1 MTARPTGG
9 ALRAGWLPVLLAG
22 LLASCGGYGGPAGR
36 GLPEAALA
44 AATSAATATN
54 GQLPASAAAPNR
66 NEPVKITGIAEITFP
81 LFESYLVEPYVLL
94 EDAAGFVN
102 RDFEF
107 ELAPENQV
115 MGPLRKDRLGQYQ
128 YTLHLPAQPVGTLLD
143 VSRSGRPQVMVFAVA
158 VQANLV
164 GDPFLDRAEF
174 RGWSTTWS
182 SARIDS
188 ENKDEVM
195 GGALLVWAPD
205 GSQEFPAG
213 FGSDGLL
220 FTSDDPLA
228 SIPAG
233 YTIIDL
239 EQEPFRFYKE
249 ANPQLTLYE
258 GDVAVK
264 DYSAMT
270 YTEAFDALINKA
282 RAEYPF
288 TESKAV
294 DWDAIYASLAPR
306 VAAAELKA
314 DPLGFYLAIRD
325 FTWAIPDG
333 HIGASGDDG
342 GRFVAEVGGGVGLG
356 LMQVDNGSVIAAYV
370 TDRSAAARA
379 GILRGAE
386 IFEYGGKPVAVAAS
400 EVVPWSSPFSTA
412 HTRSLQQFRY
422 LTRGA
427 LGANVAVVWRNAG
440 AAEKQAAVL
449 VYGDERDSFY
459 ALSFSSG
466 VEGGLPPVT
475 YRVIPGADLPAGGVP
490 FASAKFGVQIDA
502 RQTGIGYIKMSDLSD
517 DLNLTVRLFAR
528 AVRLFR
534 DEEVPAI
541 IVDLR
546 QNNGGSPMGA
556 GLAAYFTKDEVEL
569 SRSYYYSERTGK
581 FETYG
586 PPATIEPDATL
597 HYPGRLVVLVGPDCA
612 SACED
617 MAWVL
622 RQLPQTIVL
631 GQFPTAGMMGEVGR
645 GQYRLPAEIQLQI
658 PTGLDRDM
666 QGEIVI
672 EGVGVVPDL
681 RVPVDME
688 SALSGKDVV
697 LDGAL
702 GALTQQPRLRRALDV
717 SDMVQGKTPTGGS
730 ESGGTQILLL
740 GAAPIDI
747 DSGEPRSAWWQRLA
761 DAQATA
767 VLREGQSESVAVQL
781 RDKDGEVLWAY
792 GWCAADDATLAA
804 AWEQIRARF
813 FVEGLEVSAAN
824 LFTAEHA
831 VDGGI
836 CRANFAALGNFP
848 GGTHDLS
855 VEVNFAGPVR
865 AGQRIHAAGL
875 RTYTHM
881 VTAPYISSN

>member
-1 MTARPTGG
+1 MTARPAGG
-9 ALRAGWLPVLLAG
+9 GQRAGWLPVLLAL
-22 LLASCGGYGGPAGR
+22 LLASCGGYGGPA
-36 GLPEAALA
+36 LFVPPSDAQLQ
-44 AATSAATATN
+44 ATSAASAPD
-54 GQLPASAAAPNR
+54 GQLPGVAATPNR

-81 LFESYLVEPYVLL
+81 LFESYIVEPFVLL
-94 EDAAGFVN
+94 EDEAGFVSRN
-102 RDFEF
+102 YEF
-107 ELAPENQV
+107 ELAPEKQV
-115 MGPLRKDRLGQYQ
+115 VGPLRKDSDGQYQ
-128 YTLHLPAQPVGTLLD
+128 YTLHLPAQPVGTLVD
-143 VSRSGRPQVMVFAVA
+143 VSRSGRAQVMVFAVA
-158 VQANLV
+158 VQANLI
-164 GDPFLDRAEF
+164 GDPFLDRSEY

-188 ENKDEVM
+188 ENQDEIK

-205 GSQEFPAG
+205 SAQEFPAG

-228 SIPAG
+228 PVPAG
-233 YTIIDL
+233 YTIIDM
-239 EQEPFRFYKE
+239 EQQPFRFYKE

-264 DYSAMT
+264 DYSSMT
-270 YTEAFDALINKA
+270 YTEAFDALIKKA
-282 RAEYPF
+282 RVEYPF
-288 TESKAV
+288 TEAKAV
-294 DWDAIYASLAPR
+294 DWDAIYAGLAPR

-342 GRFVAEVGGGVGLG
+342 GRFMAEVGGGVGLG
-356 LMQVDNGSVIAAYV
+356 LTQLDNGSVIAGYV
-370 TDRSAAARA
+370 TDVSAAARA

-386 IFEYGGKPVAVAAS
+386 IFEYGDKPVAVAAAA
-400 EVVPWSSPFSTA
+400 VIPWSSPFSTA

-427 LGANVAVVWRNAG
+427 LGSNVAVVWRNPG
-440 AAEKQAAVL
+440 ADEKQAAVL
-449 VYGDERDSFY
+449 VYSDERDSFY
-459 ALSFSSG
+459 ALSFNNG
-466 VEGGLPPVT
+466 VERGAPPVT

-490 FASAKFGVQIDA
+490 FASTKSGVQIDA
-502 RQTGIGYIKMSDLSD
+502 RQTGIGYIKISDLAD

-528 AVRLFR
+528 AVSFFR

-546 QNNGGSPMGA
+546 QNSGGSPMGA
-556 GLAAYFTKDEVEL
+556 GLASYFTTDEVEL

-597 HYPGRLVVLVGPDCA
+597 FYPGRLVVLVGPACA

-617 MAWVL
+617 VAWVL

-631 GQFPTAGMMGEVGR
+631 GQYPSAGMMGEVGR
-645 GQYRLPAEIQLQI
+645 GQYQLPADIQFQI
-658 PTGLDRDM
+658 PTGMDRDM
-666 QGEIVI
+666 QGEILI
-672 EGVGVVPDL
+672 EGVGVVPDF
-681 RVPVDME
+681 RVPVDMA
-688 SALSGKDVV
+688 SALSERDAV

-702 GALTQQPRLRRALDV
+702 EALTLRPRLRRALDV
-717 SDMVQGKTPTGGS
+717 RDKLQPQTKSSGS
-730 ESGGTQILLL
+730 EAGGTQMLLP
-740 GAAPIDI
+740 GAAPIEIYSAKPD
-747 DSGEPRSAWWQRLA
+747 SAWWQALA
-761 DAQATA
+761 DAQANA
-767 VLREGQSESVAVQL
+767 VLRAGESQSVAVRLQ
-781 RDKDGEVLWAY
+781 DKDDEVLWAY

-804 AWEQIRARF
+804 NWGQISARF
-813 FVEGLEVSAAN
+813 VVEGLEVSAAN

-831 VDGGI
+831 VNGGV
-836 CRANFAALGNFP
+836 CRAAFAALGNFP

-855 VEVNFAGPVR
+855 VEVNFAAPVR
-865 AGQRIHAAGL
+865 AGQRIYAAGL
-875 RTYTHM
+875 RTYTHI
-881 VTAPYISSN
+881 VTAPQISNN